1 MEGMEDHPQ
10 VRRILARPSRNRT
23 AHEMIKVTDQ
33 VAVDLCL
40 NHPPLSTDLATKS
53 LVLKMAHLK

>member
-1 MEGMEDHPQ
+1 MEGMEDHRQ
-10 VRRILARPSRNRT
+10 VRRIPRFSHNRT
-23 AHEMIKVTDQ
+23 AHETIKVIDQ

-53 LVLKMAHLK
+53 PVLKMAHIK